1 MAHSNVEINKQG
13 KRSILG
19 GISVA
24 FAVVLAALVLNFLT
38 GLIPLDKLQGLP
50 IVMPLVLAPIGAIIG
65 FIGYRINKCK
75 LSLFGIIFNILIF
88 LVPIFYNIFGTLIFG
103 V

>member
-1 MAHSNVEINKQG
+1 MAHSNVEINEQG

-65 FIGYRINKCK
+65 FIGYRISKGK
-75 LSLFGIIFNILIF
+75 LSLWGIIFNIVMF
-88 LVPIFYNIFGTLIFG
+88 LVPIFYNIFGTLIFE

>member
-1 MAHSNVEINKQG
+1 MVNSNVEVKKQR
-13 KRSILG
+13 KDSILDE
-19 GISVA
+19 ISIS

-38 GLIPLDKLQGLP
+38 GLISLNKLEGLP

-65 FIGYRINKCK
+65 LIEYRINKYK
-75 LSLFGIIFNILIF
+75 LSLFGIIFNILMF

>member
-1 MAHSNVEINKQG
+1 MANSNVEVNKQG
-13 KRSILG
+13 KRSLLG

-38 GLIPLDKLQGLP
+38 GLIPLDKLEGLP
-50 IVMPLVLAPIGAIIG
+50 IVMPLVLAPIGVIIG
-65 FIGYRINKCK
+65 LIGYRINKCK
-75 LSLFGIIFNILIF
+75 LSLWGIIFNIVMF
-88 LVPIFYNIFGTLIFG
+88 LVPIFYNIFGTLMFG

>member
-1 MAHSNVEINKQG
+1 MVNSNVEVKKQRKG
-13 KRSILG
+13 SVLG
-19 GISVA
+19 GISIA
-24 FAVVLAALVLNFLT
+24 FAVVLAALVLNFLI
-38 GLIPLDKLQGLP
+38 GLISLDKLEGLP

>member
-1 MAHSNVEINKQG
+1 MAHSNVEINEQG

-65 FIGYRINKCK
+65 FIGYRISKGK
-75 LSLFGIIFNILIF
+75 LSLWGIIFNIVMF
-88 LVPIFYNIFGTLIFG
+88 LVPIFYNILGTLIFG

>member
-1 MAHSNVEINKQG
+1 MAYSNVEVNKQG

-24 FAVVLAALVLNFLT
+24 FAVILAALVLNFLI

-50 IVMPLVLAPIGAIIG
+50 IVMPLVFAPIGAIVG

-75 LSLFGIIFNILIF
+75 LSLWGIISNIVMF
-88 LVPIFYNIFGTLIFG
+88 LVPIFYNIFGSLIFG

>member
-19 GISVA
+19 GISVT

-65 FIGYRINKCK
+65 FIGYRINKGK
-75 LSLFGIIFNILIF
+75 LSLWGIIFNIVMF
-88 LVPIFYNIFGTLIFG
+88 LVPIFYNIFGTLIFE

>member
-1 MAHSNVEINKQG
+1 MGNSNVEIKKQRKG
-13 KRSILG
+13 SVLG
-19 GISVA
+19 GISSS

-38 GLIPLDKLQGLP
+38 GLISLDKLEGLP

-75 LSLFGIIFNILIF
+75 LSLFGIIFNILMF

>member
-1 MAHSNVEINKQG
+1 MVNSNVEVKKQR
-13 KRSILG
+13 KSSVLG
-19 GISVA
+19 GISIG
-24 FAVVLAALVLNFLT
+24 FAVILAVLALNFLT
-38 GLIPLDKLQGLP
+38 GLILLDKLEGLP

-65 FIGYRINKCK
+65 LIGYRINKCK
-75 LSLFGIIFNILIF
+75 LSLWGIIFNILMF

>member
-65 FIGYRINKCK
+65 FIGYRINKGK
-75 LSLFGIIFNILIF
+75 LSLWGIIFNIVMF
-88 LVPIFYNIFGTLIFG
+88 LVPIFYNIFGTLMFE